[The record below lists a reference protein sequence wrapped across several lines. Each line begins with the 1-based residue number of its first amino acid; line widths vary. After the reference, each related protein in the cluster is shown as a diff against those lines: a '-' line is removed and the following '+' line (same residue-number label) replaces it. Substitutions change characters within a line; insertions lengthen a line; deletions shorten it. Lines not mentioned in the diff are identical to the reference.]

1 MFESVEAFF
10 LFFLFADCVQCFTQL
25 TAAGALGVGKV
36 DDFHVCV
43 GKNLLIT
50 DEALG
55 AFIVGANKQIV
66 VFDNAFQI
74 HIAVFFLGG
83 DDFVDIYDALND
95 FATLLKRDEGAFTF
109 VGGVFMHAYDQI
121 VTICFGAA

>member
-1 MFESVEAFF
+1 M
-10 LFFLFADCVQCFTQL
+10 FFLFADCVQCFTQL

-50 DEALG
+50 VEALG

-83 DDFVDIYDALND
+83 DDFVDIFDALD
-95 FATLLKRDEGAFTF
+95 DLATFLKRDEGAFPF
-109 VGGVFMHAYDQI
+109 VGGVFVYAHDKI
-121 VTICFGAA
+121 VTTFFGTA